1 MKKCNCEADCK
12 CEKEEVNKTEKEVN
26 KTEEEVNKTE
36 EEVNQTEE
44 EEVKVKECKG
54 KEKKNETK
62 ELLEEAN
69 NKIKELEEALLR
81 TKADN
86 INYRKRL
93 EDEQARLLKF
103 ANEGLVKEILPIIDN
118 FERAIKFD
126 VENEDPELAK
136 LLEGFKM
143 VYCSLIEVLNK
154 YSVKEIEVLNKPYDA
169 ANAQAVI
176 QEPKDG
182 VEPGIVIEVFQKG
195 YELKGKVIRP
205 AMVKVSA

>member
-12 CEKEEVNKTEKEVN
+12 CEKEEVNKT
-26 KTEEEVNKTE
+26 
-36 EEVNQTEE
+36 E

-182 VEPGIVIEVFQKG
+182 VEPGIVTEEFQKG

>member
-26 KTEEEVNKTE
+26 KTEEEVNKT
-36 EEVNQTEE
+36 E

-154 YSVKEIEVLNKPYDA
+154 PYDA

-182 VEPGIVIEVFQKG
+182 VEPGIVTEVFQKG
-195 YELKGKVIRP
+195 YELKGKVIRL